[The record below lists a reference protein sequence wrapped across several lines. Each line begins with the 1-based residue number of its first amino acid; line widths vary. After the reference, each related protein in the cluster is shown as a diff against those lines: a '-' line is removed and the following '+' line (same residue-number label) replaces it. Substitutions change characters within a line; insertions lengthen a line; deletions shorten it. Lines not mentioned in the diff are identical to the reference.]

1 MNGAGRVYDFWLV
14 CTRCGTSHPAL
25 PLYQCRA
32 CGGSLE
38 VAYDYERI
46 FSRLPFDRMSAR
58 TASGIWK
65 YRELLPVFPGT
76 DPVTLG
82 EGGTPLLPSWRMGS
96 TEGGFQLYLKN
107 ESANPTLA
115 FKDRSLSVAL
125 TAARQFGMTEV
136 VCASTG
142 NTGVAAAAYA
152 ARAGLRCTVYIPAT
166 TPPEKLEAMKA
177 YGARLEMVSGSFS
190 DAYATSA
197 DEALR
202 LGAFNLTSTYLNPH
216 AVEGNKT
223 LAYEI
228 FTSLQAVP
236 DWIVI
241 PVGAGP
247 LLSGCYKGFR
257 EMLLAGVIDQ
267 LPRMVGVQ
275 ASGCA
280 PILQAFEE
288 GRQEVRP
295 WGGSTATLASGIAD
309 PLSTYPEDGTRTLAV
324 IRESGGVAIG
334 VSDLDMHHCRRM
346 LAERE
351 GILAELSSVTAV
363 AAVKAL
369 YDSGAIRAGEL
380 VTAVVTGHGIKDM
393 TAAINFEKTG
403 VE

>member
-1 MNGAGRVYDFWLV
+1 MYDFWLT
-14 CTRCGTSHPAL
+14 CTRCGTGHPAL
-25 PLYQCRA
+25 PLYRCRA

-38 VAYDYERI
+38 VSYDYKAI
-46 FSRLPFDRMSAR
+46 FSRLPFERMAAR
-58 TASGIWK
+58 TSPGIWK
-65 YRELLPVFPGT
+65 YRELLPVFPDT

-82 EGGTPLLPSWRMGS
+82 EGGTPLLPSGRMGS
-96 TEGGFQLYLKN
+96 TTGGFRLYLKN

-115 FKDRSLSVAL
+115 FKDRPLSVAL
-125 TAARQFGMTEV
+125 TAARQFGLTEV

-142 NTGVAAAAYA
+142 NTGVAASAYA
-152 ARAGLRCTVYIPAT
+152 ARAGLRCTVYVPAAA
-166 TPPEKLEAMKA
+166 PAEKLEAMKA
-177 YGARLEMVSGSFS
+177 YGTVLETVTGSFS
-190 DAYATSA
+190 DAYAASA
-197 DEALR
+197 GEALR
-202 LGAFNLTSTYLNPH
+202 LGAFNLTSTYLNPY

-228 FTSLQAVP
+228 FASLQTVP
-236 DWIVI
+236 DWIII

-257 EMLLAGVIDQ
+257 EMLLAGVIDR

-280 PILQAFEE
+280 PIVRAFQAGE
-288 GRQEVRP
+288 QEVRP
-295 WGGSTATLASGIAD
+295 WSGSTATLASGIAD

-324 IRESGGVAIG
+324 IRESGGAAVG
-334 VSDLDMHHCRRM
+334 VSDPEILRCRRM

-363 AAVKAL
+363 AAVEAL
-369 YDSGAIRAGEL
+369 CGSGAIRAGEL